1 MGWLCSGIG
10 RLNGNVRAKLSLS
23 VNNLTKPPELMLMLA
38 LLCGWSGSML
48 LSPFASTLA
57 IATGMIAK
65 SPRDVGL
72 RWNGPFILTYYVI
85 VMTALLIA
93 GAML

>member
-1 MGWLCSGIG
+1 MIG
-10 RLNGNVRAKLSLS
+10 
-23 VNNLTKPPELMLMLA
+23 
-38 LLCGWSGSML
+38 
-48 LSPFASTLA
+48 
-57 IATGMIAK
+57 K

-72 RWNGPFILTYYVI
+72 RWNGLFILTYYVI